1 MMAFGREPLL
11 SHFISY
17 RLSATNCGGV
27 SKMSTFNGLTVVN
40 DKIKSELVQCIYNK
54 IAVERIEKKII
65 LEFNIMNRFQMKCSS

>member
-40 DKIKSELVQCIYNK
+40 DKIKLELVQCI
-54 IAVERIEKKII
+54 
-65 LEFNIMNRFQMKCSS
+65 